1 MERIHPG
8 DTHGLRTSIIISFFN
23 FRLGPGVYTAALEKC
38 MHAHSWTEKSSSR
51 NLNKRGL
58 VVLILISDI
67 SDLDVNLDLDL
78 GLSDL
83 GLDLDLGPSGLGP
96 NTAA

>member
-1 MERIHPG
+1 MDG
-8 DTHGLRTSIIISFFN
+8 
-23 FRLGPGVYTAALEKC
+23 
-38 MHAHSWTEKSSSR
+38 KSSSQ
-51 NLNKRGL
+51 NPIKRGL

-67 SDLDVNLDLDL
+67 SDLDLGDSDLDLDLDL

-96 NTAA
+96 NTDRGSFGQTSYM